1 MIFMPFF
8 FDNQLMKKCLDL
20 EIIFL
25 LSVCV
30 CVWLGF
36 VCVCVMRVCDEGVC
50 VCDEGDKG
58 VRVIRDWSLS
68 H

>member
-1 MIFMPFF
+1 MTYKNIHNLN
-8 FDNQLMKKCLDL
+8 FDYR
-20 EIIFL
+20 